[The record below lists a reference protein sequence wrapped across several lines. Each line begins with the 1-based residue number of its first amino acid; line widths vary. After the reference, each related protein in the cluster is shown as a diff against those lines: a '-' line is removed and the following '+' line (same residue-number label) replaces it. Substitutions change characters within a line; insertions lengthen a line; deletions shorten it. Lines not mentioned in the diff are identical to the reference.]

1 MTVQKGNKY
10 ALGCTK
16 NGRPPIYSDPNVL
29 EKKIAE
35 YFNQQDEKYTIT
47 GLCLFC
53 GFESRQSFYEY
64 ENKEEFTYII
74 KRARM
79 LIENMYEQRLQ
90 TNAPTGA
97 IFALKNMGWED
108 RNILAGESGSPLIV
122 FKDFR
127 ND

>member
-1 MTVQKGNKY
+1 MAVQKENKY
-10 ALGCTK
+10 ALGCAK
-16 NGRPPIYSDPNVL
+16 NGRPPIYDDPNKL
-29 EKKIAE
+29 EKKIND
-35 YFNQQDEKYTIT
+35 YFKQEDEKFTIT